1 MNQSIQFPDREE
13 WLAEEKKIQ
22 FPVMINGMLLD
33 CQVTEDELFKR
44 FGNKENA
51 LIVFQK
57 NRWEIEEEFEELII
71 NNELSA
77 LHPVYSLL
85 MDV

>member
-57 NRWEIEEEFEELII
+57 NRWEIEEEFEELIT

-77 LHPVYSLL
+77 LHPVYFLL